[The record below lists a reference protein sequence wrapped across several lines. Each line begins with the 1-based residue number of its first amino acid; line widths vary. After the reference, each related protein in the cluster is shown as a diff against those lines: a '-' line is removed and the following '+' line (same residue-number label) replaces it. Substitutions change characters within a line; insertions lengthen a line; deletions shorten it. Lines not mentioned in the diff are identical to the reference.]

1 MDMILDDKIDT
12 SSSSSNKRKGAE
24 QQEGAADLKTL
35 ARLRGELSKLMQVP
49 LRGKN
54 RAGGR

>member
-1 MDMILDDKIDT
+1 MILDDKIDT

-24 QQEGAADLKTL
+24 QQQGAADLKTL
-35 ARLRGELSKLMQVP
+35 ARLRGELAKLMQAP